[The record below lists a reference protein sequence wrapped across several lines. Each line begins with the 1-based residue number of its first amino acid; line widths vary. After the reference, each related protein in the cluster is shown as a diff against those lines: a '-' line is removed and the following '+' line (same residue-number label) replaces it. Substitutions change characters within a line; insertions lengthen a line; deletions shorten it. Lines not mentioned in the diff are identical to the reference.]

1 MLTFFFLSFLFSN
14 VNIFSSPCV
23 AGTVVVSDTVL
34 LADTVVVSD
43 TVLLADTVVVSNT
56 VLLADTVVSETV
68 LLADIVV
75 VSETVVSGIVYRSTA
90 VVSGNLPRPVH
101 VIAALP
107 VKCNPL
113 KHLLFFY
120 LLPFLSC
127 HSMASIYVP
136 PISRIDADIVRAQP
150 LPVV

>member
-1 MLTFFFLSFLFSN
+1 MRRAVMLTFFFLSFLFSN

-34 LADTVVVSD
+34 LADTVVVSE
-43 TVLLADTVVVSNT
+43 TVLLADTVVVS
-56 VLLADTVVSETV
+56 DTAVVSG
-68 LLADIVV
+68 IVV

-127 HSMASIYVP
+127 HSMASIYFP
-136 PISRIDADIVRAQP
+136 PISRIDADIARAQP